1 MSDCPNF
8 RHLLITRPD
17 VLKARIGS
25 AFCITRLALFLVGR
39 PSANTCQRFFRLAF
53 RHGAAEALY
62 VMRTEE
68 TLRALDELIRKRS
81 ILQHAFYRAWQR
93 GELTRSQLA
102 IYSRVY
108 YPHVAAFPNYLE
120 NAISRA
126 EDFSTRRTLEDNL
139 LDELTNPAP
148 HPELWLD
155 FATAI
160 GHDRDKVKRATP
172 LAKVASTTSIFDR
185 LTGQG
190 IASGLTA
197 LYAYESQ
204 QPDVAA
210 EKLRGLRESYG
221 IQSKSALRYF
231 TVHATADLEH
241 RAGERSA
248 LARCLN
254 SHTSSD
260 TVMNAANEALDAYWN
275 LLDGV
280 CEEAYLSANL
290 C

>member
-1 MSDCPNF
+1 M
-8 RHLLITRPD
+8 
-17 VLKARIGS
+17 
-25 AFCITRLALFLVGR
+25 
-39 PSANTCQRFFRLAF
+39 PSANTRQTFFRLAF
-53 RHGAAEALY
+53 RQGAAEALY

-68 TLRALDELIRKRS
+68 TLRALDDLIRERS
-81 ILQHAFYRAWQR
+81 ILQHPFYRAWQR
-93 GELTRSQLA
+93 GELTRDQLA
-102 IYSRVY
+102 TYSRVY
-108 YPHVAAFPNYLE
+108 YPHVAAFPAYLK
-120 NAISRA
+120 NAISCA
-126 EDFSTRRTLEDNL
+126 EDSSTRRTLEDNL
-139 LDELTNPAP
+139 FDELTNPAP

-160 GHDRDKVKRATP
+160 GQDRDKVKRATP
-172 LAKVASTTSIFDR
+172 LAKVASTTSIFDH
-185 LTGQG
+185 LTSQG

-204 QPDVAA
+204 QPEVAA

-221 IQSKSALRYF
+221 IEGESALTYF

-241 RAGERSA
+241 RTGERTA

-254 SHTSSD
+254 SRTSSD
-260 TVMNAANEALDAYWN
+260 TIMNAANEALGAYWN

-280 CEEAYLSANL
+280 CEEAHLSADL

>member
-1 MSDCPNF
+1 
-8 RHLLITRPD
+8 
-17 VLKARIGS
+17 
-25 AFCITRLALFLVGR
+25 
-39 PSANTCQRFFRLAF
+39 
-53 RHGAAEALY
+53 
-62 VMRTEE
+62 MRTEE
-68 TLRALDELIRKRS
+68 SLRALDDLIRKRS
-81 ILQHAFYRAWQR
+81 ILQHPFYRAWQC
-93 GELTRSQLA
+93 GELSRDQLA
-102 IYSRVY
+102 TYSRVY

-120 NAISRA
+120 NAISCADDRY
-126 EDFSTRRTLEDNL
+126 TRRTLEDNL

-155 FATAI
+155 FATAL
-160 GHDRDKVKRATP
+160 GQDRDTVKRAKP

-185 LTGQG
+185 LTSYD

-204 QPDVAA
+204 QPEVAA
-210 EKLRGLRESYG
+210 EKLRGLRESYAIHG
-221 IQSKSALRYF
+221 KSALNYF

-241 RAGERSA
+241 RAGERTS

-254 SHTSSD
+254 SNASFD

-280 CEEAYLSANL
+280 CEEAQLSADL
-290 C
+290 R

>member
-102 IYSRVY
+102 TYSRVY

-120 NAISRA
+120 NAISCA

-160 GHDRDKVKRATP
+160 GQDRDKVKRATS

-185 LTGQG
+185 LTSRG

-204 QPDVAA
+204 QQEVAV
-210 EKLRGLRESYG
+210 EQLRTLRESYG
-221 IQSKSALRYF
+221 IQSKSALSYF
-231 TVHATADLEH
+231 SVHATADLEH
-241 RAGERSA
+241 RAGERTA

-254 SHTSSD
+254 STSSG

-280 CEEAYLSANL
+280 CEEAHLSADR
-290 C
+290 